1 MMPESSQFGDES
13 ENLDDEH
20 VSEEQ
25 QADEMLFEQYLAEE
39 EDLSLP
45 GRGDLREGIVVE
57 LRSNELL
64 VNIGAKRDGIVPQSD
79 LNRLE
84 SDYVDTLRE
93 GETVPVVVSKLTTD
107 EGMLV
112 LSIADALQKKDWL
125 VADKMLESGEVTV
138 RKVVGYNKG
147 GLLADFD
154 HLRGFIPASHVVGLP
169 RNMNE
174 DQRNERLQQM
184 VGQELPV
191 KVIEVERQR
200 RRLVLSYRLAE
211 REYRAGRKAQLFEEL
226 AIGAVVEGEVR
237 SLRPFGAFVDIGGA
251 DGLLHV
257 SEIGWT
263 PISHPRD
270 VLRVGER
277 IQVEVLRL
285 DPERSR
291 IALSRKRLLSN
302 PWESIEERYKLND
315 TILVT
320 ITRVIDFGAFAQLE
334 PGIEGLIHISELAD
348 ITVAEPLKMV
358 TSGDRIPVKILRIHP
373 DRQRIGLSRRQA
385 DETLGQALLETE
397 AENFDSRAADEQD
410 DGPTDEAE
418 ASAKS
423 AAEAEAPDVAVA
435 VSTNDVVAEA
445 ADDAVAEAADDAVAE
460 AADDAVAEAADDAV
474 AESTVAAVAESTDD
488 VVAEAADDAVAE
500 STVAAVA
507 EAADD
512 AVAESTVAAVA
523 EAADDAVA
531 ESTVAAVAE
540 AADDAVAEAA
550 DDAVAES
557 TVAAVAEA
565 ADDAAAGEMASP
577 EDPPAEAAP
586 DESNEEN

>member
-1 MMPESSQFGDES
+1 MMSESEKLGDEA
-13 ENLDDEH
+13 ENTEVEQTDPELQADQEPEADQEPQADDE
-20 VSEEQ
+20 Q
-25 QADEMLFEQYLAEE
+25 QTDEMLFEQYLAEE

-45 GRGDLREGIVVE
+45 ERGDLREGIVVE
-57 LRSNELL
+57 VRSNELL

-84 SDYVDTLRE
+84 EEYVDTLRE
-93 GETVPVVVSKLTTD
+93 GETVPVVVSKLTTS

-125 VADKMLESGEVTV
+125 VAEKMLESGEITV
-138 RKVVGYNKG
+138 RKVVGFNKG

-174 DQRNERLQQM
+174 EQRNERLQRI
-184 VGQELPV
+184 VGQELPI

-226 AIGAVVEGEVR
+226 EVGAVIDGEVR

-263 PISHPRD
+263 PVSHPRD
-270 VLRVGER
+270 VLKVGER

-302 PWESIEERYKLND
+302 PWESIEERYRVND

-320 ITRVIDFGAFAQLE
+320 VTRVIDFGAFAQLE

-358 TSGDRIPVKILRIHP
+358 SSGDRIPVKILRIHP

-385 DETLGQALLETE
+385 DEIVGQALLE
-397 AENFDSRAADEQD
+397 
-410 DGPTDEAE
+410 
-418 ASAKS
+418 
-423 AAEAEAPDVAVA
+423 AEAE
-435 VSTNDVVAEA
+435 SFENDAAEEPEEATAEA
-445 ADDAVAEAADDAVAE
+445 ETAVDEPK
-460 AADDAVAEAADDAV
+460 
-474 AESTVAAVAESTDD
+474 
-488 VVAEAADDAVAE
+488 
-500 STVAAVA
+500 AAVA
-507 EAADD
+507 EAD
-512 AVAESTVAAVA
+512 AVEEPEADLA
-523 EAADDAVA
+523 EAAVDAP
-531 ESTVAAVAE
+531 ESNAPADEMADSE
-540 AADDAVAEAA
+540 ATEETDAD
-550 DDAVAES
+550 S
-557 TVAAVAEA
+557 TPEVGEG
-565 ADDAAAGEMASP
+565 AAGEES
-577 EDPPAEAAP
+577 PAEDAP
-586 DESNEEN
+586 DEGEERT

>member
-1 MMPESSQFGDES
+1 MMSES
-13 ENLDDEH
+13 EQLGDVAENTDGEH
-20 VSEEQ
+20 TTEVQESEELLSEEQQSELPQSELPQSELPQSEEPQSEEQQSEEQQSEEQQSEEQQSEEQQSEEQ

-45 GRGDLREGIVVE
+45 VRGDLREGIVVE
-57 LRSNELL
+57 VRSNELL

-84 SDYVDTLRE
+84 DDYAGTLRE
-93 GETVPVVVSKLTTD
+93 GETVPVVVSKLTTN

-125 VADKMLESGEVTV
+125 VAEKMLESGEITV

-154 HLRGFIPASHVVGLP
+154 HLRGFIPASHIVGLP

-174 DQRNERLQQM
+174 EQRNERLQQV

-226 AIGAVVEGEVR
+226 TVGAVVEGEVR

-263 PISHPRD
+263 PVSHPRD
-270 VLRVGER
+270 VLKVGEQ

-302 PWESIEERYKLND
+302 PWESIEERYKVND

-320 ITRVIDFGAFAQLE
+320 VTRVIDFGAFAQLE
-334 PGIEGLIHISELAD
+334 PGIEGLVHISELAD

-358 TSGDRIPVKILRIHP
+358 SSGDRIPVKILRIHP

-385 DETLGQALLETE
+385 DEIVGQALLETE
-397 AENFDSRAADEQD
+397 VENLENKAAAEQE
-410 DGPTDEAE
+410 GPPSEPEASVAEPEESVGEAE
-418 ASAKS
+418 EPPSEPDDSVGEPEALAP
-423 AAEAEAPDVAVA
+423 AEEMAESVAVEPS
-435 VSTNDVVAEA
+435 STAWRRR
-445 ADDAVAEAADDAVAE
+445 
-460 AADDAVAEAADDAV
+460 
-474 AESTVAAVAESTDD
+474 
-488 VVAEAADDAVAE
+488 
-500 STVAAVA
+500 
-507 EAADD
+507 
-512 AVAESTVAAVA
+512 
-523 EAADDAVA
+523 
-531 ESTVAAVAE
+531 
-540 AADDAVAEAA
+540 
-550 DDAVAES
+550 
-557 TVAAVAEA
+557 
-565 ADDAAAGEMASP
+565 G
-577 EDPPAEAAP
+577 
-586 DESNEEN
+586 

>member
-1 MMPESSQFGDES
+1 MMSESEKLGDEA
-13 ENLDDEH
+13 ENTDVEQTDPELQAEQEQLAGQEPQAGQESQADGEPQADQEQLADD
-20 VSEEQ
+20 EQ

-45 GRGDLREGIVVE
+45 ERGDLREGIVVE
-57 LRSNELL
+57 VRSNELL

-84 SDYVDTLRE
+84 EEYVETLRE
-93 GETVPVVVSKLTTD
+93 GETVPVVVSKLTTS

-125 VADKMLESGEVTV
+125 VAEKMLESGEITV
-138 RKVVGYNKG
+138 RKVVGFNKG

-174 DQRNERLQQM
+174 EQRNERLQQI

-226 AIGAVVEGEVR
+226 EVGAVIEGEVR

-263 PISHPRD
+263 PVSHPRD
-270 VLRVGER
+270 VLKVGER

-302 PWESIEERYKLND
+302 PWESIEERYRVND

-320 ITRVIDFGAFAQLE
+320 VTRVIDFGAFAQLE

-358 TSGDRIPVKILRIHP
+358 SSGDRIPVKILRIHP

-385 DETLGQALLETE
+385 DEIVGQALLESE
-397 AENFDSRAADEQD
+397 AESFENEAAGEPEEATGETETAVDEPETAVAEAVADE
-410 DGPTDEAE
+410 PEAAVAE
-418 ASAKS
+418 ADAVDKP
-423 AAEAEAPDVAVA
+423 EA
-435 VSTNDVVAEA
+435 VVAEA
-445 ADDAVAEAADDAVAE
+445 AVDATESGAPADEMADSEATEETEADSNSE
-460 AADDAVAEAADDAV
+460 AGEG
-474 AESTVAAVAESTDD
+474 
-488 VVAEAADDAVAE
+488 
-500 STVAAVA
+500 
-507 EAADD
+507 
-512 AVAESTVAAVA
+512 
-523 EAADDAVA
+523 
-531 ESTVAAVAE
+531 
-540 AADDAVAEAA
+540 
-550 DDAVAES
+550 
-557 TVAAVAEA
+557 
-565 ADDAAAGEMASP
+565 AAGE
-577 EDPPAEAAP
+577 EKPAEDAP
-586 DESNEEN
+586 DEGKERA

>member
-1 MMPESSQFGDES
+1 MMSESEQSGNVAENTDGEQASIERLIEEPRSETQLSEKPQNEAQLSEEPQSEAQTSEEPQNEAQLSEEPQSESQTSEEPQGEAQLSEEPESEAQLNEA
-13 ENLDDEH
+13 
-20 VSEEQ
+20 Q

-45 GRGDLREGIVVE
+45 ERGDLREGIVVE
-57 LRSNELL
+57 VRSNELL

-84 SDYVDTLRE
+84 DDYAGTLRE
-93 GETVPVVVSKLTTD
+93 GETVPVVVSKLTTN

-125 VADKMLESGEVTV
+125 VAEKMLESGEITV

-154 HLRGFIPASHVVGLP
+154 HLRGFIPASHIVGLP

-174 DQRNERLQQM
+174 EQRNERLQQI
-184 VGQELPV
+184 VGQDLPV

-226 AIGAVVEGEVR
+226 TVGAVVDGEVR

-263 PISHPRD
+263 PVSHPRD
-270 VLRVGER
+270 VLKVGEQ

-302 PWESIEERYKLND
+302 PWESIEERYKVND

-320 ITRVIDFGAFAQLE
+320 VTRVIDFGAFAQLE

-358 TSGDRIPVKILRIHP
+358 SSGDRIPVKILRIHP

-385 DETLGQALLETE
+385 DEIVGQDLLETE
-397 AENFDSRAADEQD
+397 ADNLESN
-410 DGPTDEAE
+410 
-418 ASAKS
+418 
-423 AAEAEAPDVAVA
+423 AAEEQEEPASEPEAP
-435 VSTNDVVAEA
+435 VAE
-445 ADDAVAEAADDAVAE
+445 
-460 AADDAVAEAADDAV
+460 
-474 AESTVAAVAESTDD
+474 
-488 VVAEAADDAVAE
+488 
-500 STVAAVA
+500 
-507 EAADD
+507 
-512 AVAESTVAAVA
+512 
-523 EAADDAVA
+523 
-531 ESTVAAVAE
+531 
-540 AADDAVAEAA
+540 
-550 DDAVAES
+550 
-557 TVAAVAEA
+557 
-565 ADDAAAGEMASP
+565 DAAAASSEPEATAGEAEEPASEP
-577 EDPPAEAAP
+577 EASVGEPEAPAPAEVMAGDAEVEGAVA
-586 DESNEEN
+586 DSAEVAEEEGS

>member
-1 MMPESSQFGDES
+1 MMSESEKLGDEA
-13 ENLDDEH
+13 ENTEVEQTDPELQAGQEPEADQ
-20 VSEEQ
+20 EQ
-25 QADEMLFEQYLAEE
+25 QADDEQTDEMLFEQYLAEE

-45 GRGDLREGIVVE
+45 ERGDLREGIVVE
-57 LRSNELL
+57 VRSNELL

-84 SDYVDTLRE
+84 EEYVDTLRE
-93 GETVPVVVSKLTTD
+93 GETVPVVVSKLTTS

-125 VADKMLESGEVTV
+125 VAEKMLESGEITV
-138 RKVVGYNKG
+138 RKVVGFNKG

-154 HLRGFIPASHVVGLP
+154 HLRGFIPASHIVGLP

-174 DQRNERLQQM
+174 EQRNERLQQI

-226 AIGAVVEGEVR
+226 EVGAVIDGEVR

-263 PISHPRD
+263 PVSHPRD
-270 VLRVGER
+270 VLKVGER

-302 PWESIEERYKLND
+302 PWESIEERYRVND

-320 ITRVIDFGAFAQLE
+320 VTRVIDFGAFAQLE

-358 TSGDRIPVKILRIHP
+358 SSGDRIPVKILRIHP

-385 DETLGQALLETE
+385 DEIVGQALLESE
-397 AENFDSRAADEQD
+397 AESFEADTAEEPEAAV
-410 DGPTDEAE
+410 
-418 ASAKS
+418 
-423 AAEAEAPDVAVA
+423 AEAEAPVAEPEVAVDEPEAA
-435 VSTNDVVAEA
+435 VDEAEA
-445 ADDAVAEAADDAVAE
+445 AADEVEAAVNETEAVVEETDEDSESEDGEEASEEENSEDDA
-460 AADDAVAEAADDAV
+460 
-474 AESTVAAVAESTDD
+474 TDG
-488 VVAEAADDAVAE
+488 
-500 STVAAVA
+500 S
-507 EAADD
+507 
-512 AVAESTVAAVA
+512 
-523 EAADDAVA
+523 
-531 ESTVAAVAE
+531 
-540 AADDAVAEAA
+540 
-550 DDAVAES
+550 
-557 TVAAVAEA
+557 
-565 ADDAAAGEMASP
+565 
-577 EDPPAEAAP
+577 
-586 DESNEEN
+586 EERT

>member
-1 MMPESSQFGDES
+1 MMSESEMIGDEAENS
-13 ENLDDEH
+13 EVEIA
-20 VSEEQ
+20 SEEQ
-25 QADEMLFEQYLAEE
+25 QVDVAQEAEVTPQADVAQQADEEQPVDPEQQTDEMLFEQYLAEE

-45 GRGDLREGIVVE
+45 ERGDLREGIVVE
-57 LRSNELL
+57 VRSNELL

-84 SDYVDTLRE
+84 EEYVETLRE
-93 GETVPVVVSKLTTD
+93 GETVPVVVSKLTTN

-125 VADKMLESGEVTV
+125 VAEKMLESGEITV
-138 RKVVGYNKG
+138 RRVVGFNKG

-174 DQRNERLQQM
+174 EQRNERLQQI

-226 AIGAVVEGEVR
+226 EVGTVVDGEVR

-263 PISHPRD
+263 PVSHPRD
-270 VLRVGER
+270 VLKVGER

-302 PWESIEERYKLND
+302 PWESIEERYRVND

-320 ITRVIDFGAFAQLE
+320 VTRVIDFGAFAQLE

-358 TSGDRIPVKILRIHP
+358 SSGDRIPVKILRIHP

-385 DETLGQALLETE
+385 DEIVGQALLESE
-397 AENFDSRAADEQD
+397 AENFESSASEEPEAAVAEAEAAPAEVEAQDSESEAGTAGAEAQAESPATYDGSEGAVAEAAVAEPEAEAPA
-410 DGPTDEAE
+410 GEAAGAGTDEAE
-418 ASAKS
+418 A
-423 AAEAEAPDVAVA
+423 
-435 VSTNDVVAEA
+435 
-445 ADDAVAEAADDAVAE
+445 
-460 AADDAVAEAADDAV
+460 
-474 AESTVAAVAESTDD
+474 
-488 VVAEAADDAVAE
+488 
-500 STVAAVA
+500 
-507 EAADD
+507 
-512 AVAESTVAAVA
+512 
-523 EAADDAVA
+523 
-531 ESTVAAVAE
+531 
-540 AADDAVAEAA
+540 
-550 DDAVAES
+550 
-557 TVAAVAEA
+557 
-565 ADDAAAGEMASP
+565 DDAASADGEEASV
-577 EDPPAEAAP
+577 
-586 DESNEEN
+586 EENSVDDEPGGSEESL

>member
-1 MMPESSQFGDES
+1 MMSES
-13 ENLDDEH
+13 ENVGDEAENTEVEQAEPELQAGQALQVDDALQADDGQQAVDGQQADEQQQA
-20 VSEEQ
+20 VDGQQADEQQQADDQQ

-45 GRGDLREGIVVE
+45 ERGDLREGIVVE
-57 LRSNELL
+57 VRPNELL

-84 SDYVDTLRE
+84 EEYVGTLRE
-93 GETVPVVVSKLTTD
+93 GETVPVVVSKLTTS

-125 VADKMLESGEVTV
+125 VAEKMLESGEITV
-138 RKVVGYNKG
+138 RKVVGFNKG

-154 HLRGFIPASHVVGLP
+154 HLRGFIPASHIVGLP

-174 DQRNERLQQM
+174 EQRNERLQQI

-226 AIGAVVEGEVR
+226 EVGTVVDGEVR

-263 PISHPRD
+263 PVSHPRD
-270 VLRVGER
+270 VLQVGDR

-302 PWESIEERYKLND
+302 PWESIEERYRVND

-320 ITRVIDFGAFAQLE
+320 VTRVIDFGAFAQLE

-358 TSGDRIPVKILRIHP
+358 SSGDRIPVKILRIHP

-385 DETLGQALLETE
+385 DEIVGQALLEAE
-397 AENFDSRAADEQD
+397 AENFGSGAEEEPEEPEADTVE
-410 DGPTDEAE
+410 EAE
-418 ASAKS
+418 TAGAEPE
-423 AAEAEAPDVAVA
+423 AAVEQPEA
-435 VSTNDVVAEA
+435 TVAEA
-445 ADDAVAEAADDAVAE
+445 AVDQPEAAVDEADADGSEEEAAAEGTDAVDGEE
-460 AADDAVAEAADDAV
+460 
-474 AESTVAAVAESTDD
+474 
-488 VVAEAADDAVAE
+488 
-500 STVAAVA
+500 
-507 EAADD
+507 
-512 AVAESTVAAVA
+512 
-523 EAADDAVA
+523 
-531 ESTVAAVAE
+531 
-540 AADDAVAEAA
+540 
-550 DDAVAES
+550 
-557 TVAAVAEA
+557 
-565 ADDAAAGEMASP
+565 AAGEEAS
-577 EDPPAEAAP
+577 EADAP
-586 DESNEEN
+586 DGSEERT

>member
-1 MMPESSQFGDES
+1 MMSES
-13 ENLDDEH
+13 EQLGDVAENTDGEH
-20 VSEEQ
+20 TIEVQESEELVSEEQQSELPQSELPQNELPQSELTQGEEQQSEEQQSEEQ

-45 GRGDLREGIVVE
+45 ERGDLREGIVVE
-57 LRSNELL
+57 VRSNELL

-84 SDYVDTLRE
+84 DDYAGTLRE
-93 GETVPVVVSKLTTD
+93 GETVPVVVSKLTTN

-125 VADKMLESGEVTV
+125 VAEKMLESGEITV

-154 HLRGFIPASHVVGLP
+154 HLRGFIPASHIVGLP

-174 DQRNERLQQM
+174 EQRNERLQQV

-226 AIGAVVEGEVR
+226 TVGAVVEGEVR

-263 PISHPRD
+263 PVSHPRD
-270 VLRVGER
+270 VLKVGEQ

-302 PWESIEERYKLND
+302 PWESIEERYKVND

-320 ITRVIDFGAFAQLE
+320 VTRVIDFGAFAQLE
-334 PGIEGLIHISELAD
+334 PGIEGLVHISELAD

-358 TSGDRIPVKILRIHP
+358 SSGDRIPVKILRIHP

-385 DETLGQALLETE
+385 DEIVGQALLETE
-397 AENFDSRAADEQD
+397 VENLENKAAAEQEETPSEPEASV
-410 DGPTDEAE
+410 GEAE
-418 ASAKS
+418 ETPGEP
-423 AAEAEAPDVAVA
+423 EAL
-435 VSTNDVVAEA
+435 
-445 ADDAVAEAADDAVAE
+445 
-460 AADDAVAEAADDAV
+460 V
-474 AESTVAAVAESTDD
+474 AESEASQSEPEAPVGEAEEPPSEPDDSTGKPEALAPAEEMAES
-488 VVAEAADDAVAE
+488 VAVEGAVEVSNSTEAAGVGTAEEVASE
-500 STVAAVA
+500 
-507 EAADD
+507 EAGQD
-512 AVAESTVAAVA
+512 E
-523 EAADDAVA
+523 
-531 ESTVAAVAE
+531 
-540 AADDAVAEAA
+540 
-550 DDAVAES
+550 
-557 TVAAVAEA
+557 
-565 ADDAAAGEMASP
+565 P
-577 EDPPAEAAP
+577 EER
-586 DESNEEN
+586 S

>member
-1 MMPESSQFGDES
+1 MMPESNQLGDEA
-13 ENLDDEH
+13 EEQ
-20 VSEEQ
+20 VSEEVGEEVGEQISEEVVGEALGDAGEEPDEERDEEPGEEQ
-25 QADEMLFEQYLAEE
+25 QSDEMLFEQYLAEE

-45 GRGDLREGIVVE
+45 ERGDLREGIVVE
-57 LRSNELL
+57 VRPNELL

-84 SDYVDTLRE
+84 PEYVDTMLE
-93 GETVPVVVSKLTTD
+93 GETVPVVVSKLTTN

-125 VADKMLESGEVTV
+125 VAEAMLESGDITV

-147 GLLADFD
+147 GLLADFE

-174 DQRNERLQQM
+174 EQRNERLQQI

-211 REYRAGRKAQLFEEL
+211 REYRASRKAQLFEEL
-226 AIGAVVEGEVR
+226 TVGAVIEGEVR

-263 PISHPRD
+263 PVSHPRD

-277 IQVEVLRL
+277 IQVEILRL

-302 PWESIEERYKLND
+302 PWESIEERYKLNE

-358 TSGDRIPVKILRIHP
+358 SSGDRVPVKILRIHP

-385 DETLGQALLETE
+385 DEVVGQALLESE
-397 AENFDSRAADEQD
+397 AENFGVETSAEEGDDHSDES
-410 DGPTDEAE
+410 E
-418 ASAKS
+418 ASA
-423 AAEAEAPDVAVA
+423 E
-435 VSTNDVVAEA
+435 
-445 ADDAVAEAADDAVAE
+445 AVAEAKSDGEPEAAAE
-460 AADDAVAEAADDAV
+460 AATEPDSRDGPEASVDSIQEPEPSPETAAEASSPDGPEASAAGS
-474 AESTVAAVAESTDD
+474 AEAESTDD
-488 VVAEAADDAVAE
+488 PESAAETGDSE
-500 STVAAVA
+500 
-507 EAADD
+507 
-512 AVAESTVAAVA
+512 
-523 EAADDAVA
+523 
-531 ESTVAAVAE
+531 
-540 AADDAVAEAA
+540 
-550 DDAVAES
+550 
-557 TVAAVAEA
+557 
-565 ADDAAAGEMASP
+565 
-577 EDPPAEAAP
+577 AP
-586 DESNEEN
+586 DDPTADGAEQGKSNKDE

>member
-1 MMPESSQFGDES
+1 MMSESEQSGNVAENTDGEQYSNEQRSEEPQSETQLSEEPQNEAKLSEVPQSEAQLSEEPQSEEPESEAQTSEEPQSEAQLSEEPES
-13 ENLDDEH
+13 EAQL
-20 VSEEQ
+20 SEAQ

-45 GRGDLREGIVVE
+45 ERGDLREGIVVE
-57 LRSNELL
+57 VRSNELL

-84 SDYVDTLRE
+84 DDYAGTLRE
-93 GETVPVVVSKLTTD
+93 GETVPVVVSKLTTN

-125 VADKMLESGEVTV
+125 VAEKMLESGEITV

-154 HLRGFIPASHVVGLP
+154 HLRGFIPASHIVGLP

-174 DQRNERLQQM
+174 EQRNERLQQI
-184 VGQELPV
+184 VGQDLPV

-226 AIGAVVEGEVR
+226 TVGAVVDGEVR

-263 PISHPRD
+263 PVSHPRD
-270 VLRVGER
+270 VLKVGEQ

-302 PWESIEERYKLND
+302 PWESIEERYKVND

-320 ITRVIDFGAFAQLE
+320 VTRVIDFGAFAQLE

-358 TSGDRIPVKILRIHP
+358 SSGDRIPVKILRIHP

-385 DETLGQALLETE
+385 DETVGQELLETE
-397 AENFDSRAADEQD
+397 ADKLESNAAEEQD
-410 DGPTDEAE
+410 EPASEPE
-418 ASAKS
+418 ASAGEAEES
-423 AAEAEAPDVAVA
+423 ASEPEASADAAEEPASEPEASVGEPEAPAPAEGMAGDAEAEGAVA
-435 VSTNDVVAEA
+435 DSDADEGTAEE
-445 ADDAVAEAADDAVAE
+445 EASGGAGQDGTV
-460 AADDAVAEAADDAV
+460 
-474 AESTVAAVAESTDD
+474 ESS
-488 VVAEAADDAVAE
+488 
-500 STVAAVA
+500 
-507 EAADD
+507 
-512 AVAESTVAAVA
+512 
-523 EAADDAVA
+523 
-531 ESTVAAVAE
+531 
-540 AADDAVAEAA
+540 
-550 DDAVAES
+550 
-557 TVAAVAEA
+557 
-565 ADDAAAGEMASP
+565 
-577 EDPPAEAAP
+577 
-586 DESNEEN
+586 

>member
-1 MMPESSQFGDES
+1 MSQSDQFSDES
-13 ENLDDEH
+13 EHPVDEP
-20 VSEEQ
+20 VGGEQ
-25 QADEMLFEQYLAEE
+25 NADEMLFEQYLAEE

-45 GRGDLREGIVVE
+45 ERGDLREGIVVE
-57 LRSNELL
+57 VRANELL
-64 VNIGAKRDGIVPQSD
+64 VNIGAKRDGIVPHSD

-84 SDYVDTLRE
+84 SEFVDTLRE

-125 VADKMLESGEVTV
+125 VAEKMLESGEITV
-138 RKVVGYNKG
+138 RQVVGYNKG

-154 HLRGFIPASHVVGLP
+154 HLRGFIPASHIVGLP

-174 DQRNERLQQM
+174 EQRNERLQQL
-184 VGQELPV
+184 VGQEIPV

-200 RRLVLSYRLAE
+200 RRLVLSFRLAE
-211 REYRAGRKAQLFEEL
+211 REFRSGRKEQLFKEL
-226 AIGAVVEGEVR
+226 TVGVVVEGEVR

-263 PISHPRD
+263 PVSHPRD

-302 PWESIEERYKLND
+302 PWESIEERYRLNS

-320 ITRVIDFGAFAQLE
+320 VTRVIDFGAFAQLE

-358 TSGDRIPVKILRIHP
+358 SSGDRIPVKILRIHP

-385 DETLGQALLETE
+385 DETVGQRLLEVE
-397 AENFDSRAADEQD
+397 AEKFADPPSDEPEASEEETTKVDAADLANAESASGAAAAEAGEQAEVDSPVGSAAAEAGEQAEVDSPVGSAAAEVEEQAEAESADGAAAAEAVEQVVAATPVGPAAAEVVETTDPAVDAAADESD
-410 DGPTDEAE
+410 DG
-418 ASAKS
+418 
-423 AAEAEAPDVAVA
+423 
-435 VSTNDVVAEA
+435 N
-445 ADDAVAEAADDAVAE
+445 
-460 AADDAVAEAADDAV
+460 
-474 AESTVAAVAESTDD
+474 
-488 VVAEAADDAVAE
+488 
-500 STVAAVA
+500 
-507 EAADD
+507 
-512 AVAESTVAAVA
+512 
-523 EAADDAVA
+523 
-531 ESTVAAVAE
+531 
-540 AADDAVAEAA
+540 
-550 DDAVAES
+550 
-557 TVAAVAEA
+557 
-565 ADDAAAGEMASP
+565 
-577 EDPPAEAAP
+577 
-586 DESNEEN
+586 

>member
-1 MMPESSQFGDES
+1 MMSES
-13 ENLDDEH
+13 EQLGDVAENTDGEH
-20 VSEEQ
+20 TTEVQESEEILSEEQQSELPQSELPQSELPQSELPQSEEQQSEEPKSELQQSEEQQSEEQQSEEQ

-45 GRGDLREGIVVE
+45 VRGDLREGIVVE
-57 LRSNELL
+57 VRSNELL

-84 SDYVDTLRE
+84 DDYAGTLRE
-93 GETVPVVVSKLTTD
+93 GETVPVVVSKLTTN

-125 VADKMLESGEVTV
+125 VAEKMLESGEITV

-154 HLRGFIPASHVVGLP
+154 HLRGFIPASHIVGLP

-174 DQRNERLQQM
+174 EQRNERLQQV

-226 AIGAVVEGEVR
+226 TVGAVVEGEVR

-263 PISHPRD
+263 PVSHPRD
-270 VLRVGER
+270 VLKVGEQ

-302 PWESIEERYKLND
+302 PWESIEERYKVND

-320 ITRVIDFGAFAQLE
+320 VTRVIDFGAFAQLE
-334 PGIEGLIHISELAD
+334 PGIEGLVHISELAD

-358 TSGDRIPVKILRIHP
+358 SSGDRIPVKILRIHP

-385 DETLGQALLETE
+385 DEIVGQALLETE
-397 AENFDSRAADEQD
+397 VENLENKAAAEQE
-410 DGPTDEAE
+410 GPPSEPEASVAEPEALVAESEASSSEPEAPVGEAE
-418 ASAKS
+418 EPPSEPDDSAGEPEALAPAEEMAES
-423 AAEAEAPDVAVA
+423 AAVEGAVED
-435 VSTNDVVAEA
+435 SNSAEA
-445 ADDAVAEAADDAVAE
+445 AGDGTAEEVASEEAGQDE
-460 AADDAVAEAADDAV
+460 
-474 AESTVAAVAESTDD
+474 
-488 VVAEAADDAVAE
+488 
-500 STVAAVA
+500 
-507 EAADD
+507 
-512 AVAESTVAAVA
+512 
-523 EAADDAVA
+523 
-531 ESTVAAVAE
+531 
-540 AADDAVAEAA
+540 
-550 DDAVAES
+550 
-557 TVAAVAEA
+557 
-565 ADDAAAGEMASP
+565 P
-577 EDPPAEAAP
+577 EER
-586 DESNEEN
+586 S

>member
-1 MMPESSQFGDES
+1 MMSESEMIGDEAENS
-13 ENLDDEH
+13 EVENA
-20 VSEEQ
+20 SEEQ

-45 GRGDLREGIVVE
+45 ERGDLREGIVVE
-57 LRSNELL
+57 VRSNELL

-84 SDYVDTLRE
+84 EEYADTLRE
-93 GETVPVVVSKLTTD
+93 GETVPVVVSKLTTS

-125 VADKMLESGEVTV
+125 VAEKMLESGEITV
-138 RKVVGYNKG
+138 RKVVGFNKG

-174 DQRNERLQQM
+174 EQRNERLQQI
-184 VGQELPV
+184 VGQDLPV

-226 AIGAVVEGEVR
+226 EVGMVVDGEVR

-263 PISHPRD
+263 PVSHSRD
-270 VLRVGER
+270 VLKVGER
-277 IQVEVLRL
+277 LQVEVLRL

-302 PWESIEERYKLND
+302 PWESIEERYRVNE

-320 ITRVIDFGAFAQLE
+320 VTRVIDFGAFAQLE

-385 DETLGQALLETE
+385 DEIVGQALLETE
-397 AENFDSRAADEQD
+397 AEKFETEAAEEPEAAVAEVETATEEPEAVVAEADAPSE
-410 DGPTDEAE
+410 EAE
-418 ASAKS
+418 AAVAEVDAPSEEPGAAVAEVEDQGTEPDATGAGAEPEVEEPAAIVAESS
-423 AAEAEAPDVAVA
+423 AAVDEPEAEAP
-435 VSTNDVVAEA
+435 AEEMA
-445 ADDAVAEAADDAVAE
+445 EAVAEEAPDADSASADEGEASGEE
-460 AADDAVAEAADDAV
+460 AAEDDE
-474 AESTVAAVAESTDD
+474 
-488 VVAEAADDAVAE
+488 
-500 STVAAVA
+500 
-507 EAADD
+507 
-512 AVAESTVAAVA
+512 
-523 EAADDAVA
+523 
-531 ESTVAAVAE
+531 
-540 AADDAVAEAA
+540 
-550 DDAVAES
+550 
-557 TVAAVAEA
+557 
-565 ADDAAAGEMASP
+565 P
-577 EDPPAEAAP
+577 EGT
-586 DESNEEN
+586 EERQ

>member
-1 MMPESSQFGDES
+1 MMSESEQLGDEAES
-13 ENLDDEH
+13 TENGLA
-20 VSEEQ
+20 SEER

-45 GRGDLREGIVVE
+45 ERGDLREGIIVE
-57 LRSNELL
+57 VRSNELL

-79 LNRLE
+79 LNRLDE
-84 SDYVDTLRE
+84 EYVSTLRE
-93 GETVPVVVSKLTTD
+93 GETAPVVVSKLTTS

-125 VADKMLESGEVTV
+125 VAEKMLESGEITV

-174 DQRNERLQQM
+174 EQRNERLQQV

-211 REYRAGRKAQLFEEL
+211 REYRAGRKAELFKEL
-226 AIGAVVEGEVR
+226 EVGAVIDGEVR

-263 PISHPRD
+263 PVSHPRD
-270 VLRVGER
+270 VLKVGDR
-277 IQVEVLRL
+277 LQVEVLRL

-302 PWESIEERYKLND
+302 PWESIEERYRVND

-320 ITRVIDFGAFAQLE
+320 VTRVIDFGAFAQLE

-358 TSGDRIPVKILRIHP
+358 SSGDRVPVKILRIHP

-385 DETLGQALLETE
+385 DEIVGQALLESE
-397 AENFDSRAADEQD
+397 AESYESDAAE
-410 DGPTDEAE
+410 PEAAVAEPEAE
-418 ASAKS
+418 AVEEKAEAVAEVKEP
-423 AAEAEAPDVAVA
+423 AAEAAEAVAEPAAEAGEPEAEVAEAEAAVA
-435 VSTNDVVAEA
+435 AAEPAAEAGEPEAGAAVAEVEPA
-445 ADDAVAEAADDAVAE
+445 AEVGEPEVEAAAESSAEIEPAAEDGAAEPEAVAEADA
-460 AADDAVAEAADDAV
+460 
-474 AESTVAAVAESTDD
+474 
-488 VVAEAADDAVAE
+488 
-500 STVAAVA
+500 
-507 EAADD
+507 
-512 AVAESTVAAVA
+512 
-523 EAADDAVA
+523 
-531 ESTVAAVAE
+531 
-540 AADDAVAEAA
+540 
-550 DDAVAES
+550 
-557 TVAAVAEA
+557 
-565 ADDAAAGEMASP
+565 DAA
-577 EDPPAEAAP
+577 EDEEEAPATEDAN
-586 DESNEEN
+586 SSEENL

>member
-1 MMPESSQFGDES
+1 MMSESEMIGDEAENS
-13 ENLDDEH
+13 EVENA
-20 VSEEQ
+20 SEEQ

-45 GRGDLREGIVVE
+45 ERGDLREGIVVE
-57 LRSNELL
+57 VRSNELL

-84 SDYVDTLRE
+84 EEYADTLRE
-93 GETVPVVVSKLTTD
+93 GETVPVVVSKLTTS

-125 VADKMLESGEVTV
+125 VAEKMLESGEITV
-138 RKVVGYNKG
+138 RKVVGFNKG

-174 DQRNERLQQM
+174 EQRNERLQQI
-184 VGQELPV
+184 VGQDLPV

-226 AIGAVVEGEVR
+226 EVGMVVDGEVR

-263 PISHPRD
+263 PVSHPRD
-270 VLRVGER
+270 VLKVGER
-277 IQVEVLRL
+277 LQVEVLRL

-302 PWESIEERYKLND
+302 PWESIEERYRVNE

-320 ITRVIDFGAFAQLE
+320 VTRVIDFGAFAQLE

-385 DETLGQALLETE
+385 DEIVGQALLETE
-397 AENFDSRAADEQD
+397 AEKFETEAAEEPEAAVAEVETATEEPEAVVAEADAPSE
-410 DGPTDEAE
+410 EAE
-418 ASAKS
+418 AAVAEVDAPSEEPGAAVAEVEDQGTEPDATGAGAEPEVEEPAAIVAESS
-423 AAEAEAPDVAVA
+423 AAVDEPEAEAP
-435 VSTNDVVAEA
+435 AEEMA
-445 ADDAVAEAADDAVAE
+445 EAVAEEAPDADSASADEGEASGEE
-460 AADDAVAEAADDAV
+460 AAEDDE
-474 AESTVAAVAESTDD
+474 
-488 VVAEAADDAVAE
+488 
-500 STVAAVA
+500 
-507 EAADD
+507 
-512 AVAESTVAAVA
+512 
-523 EAADDAVA
+523 
-531 ESTVAAVAE
+531 
-540 AADDAVAEAA
+540 
-550 DDAVAES
+550 
-557 TVAAVAEA
+557 
-565 ADDAAAGEMASP
+565 P
-577 EDPPAEAAP
+577 EGT
-586 DESNEEN
+586 EERQ

>member
-1 MMPESSQFGDES
+1 MMSESEIIGDES
-13 ENLDDEH
+13 EMIGDEAENAEVEN

-45 GRGDLREGIVVE
+45 ERGDLREGIVVE
-57 LRSNELL
+57 VRSNELL

-84 SDYVDTLRE
+84 EEYVDTLRE
-93 GETVPVVVSKLTTD
+93 GETVPVVVSKLTTS

-125 VADKMLESGEVTV
+125 VAEKMLESGEITV
-138 RKVVGYNKG
+138 RKVVGFNKG

-174 DQRNERLQQM
+174 EQRNERLQQI
-184 VGQELPV
+184 VGQDLPV

-226 AIGAVVEGEVR
+226 EVGLVVDGEVR

-263 PISHPRD
+263 PVSHPRD
-270 VLRVGER
+270 VLKVGER

-302 PWESIEERYKLND
+302 PWESIEERYKVNE

-320 ITRVIDFGAFAQLE
+320 VTRVIDFGAFAQLE

-385 DETLGQALLETE
+385 DEIVGQALLETE
-397 AENFDSRAADEQD
+397 AEKFETEAAEEPDA
-410 DGPTDEAE
+410 PVAEAE
-418 ASAKS
+418 TPVEEPEAAIADAGAPAEEPKE
-423 AAEAEAPDVAVA
+423 AVAETDAAAEEPEAAVAEAEAQDTEPEAAATGAESDVEEPVA
-435 VSTNDVVAEA
+435 VVAESNEA
-445 ADDAVAEAADDAVAE
+445 NDEPGEAVAEAAVDEAEAPAEEMAEAVAE
-460 AADDAVAEAADDAV
+460 EAPDADSASADEGEASGEEAAEDD
-474 AESTVAAVAESTDD
+474 E
-488 VVAEAADDAVAE
+488 
-500 STVAAVA
+500 
-507 EAADD
+507 
-512 AVAESTVAAVA
+512 
-523 EAADDAVA
+523 
-531 ESTVAAVAE
+531 
-540 AADDAVAEAA
+540 
-550 DDAVAES
+550 
-557 TVAAVAEA
+557 
-565 ADDAAAGEMASP
+565 P
-577 EDPPAEAAP
+577 EGT
-586 DESNEEN
+586 EERQ

>member
-1 MMPESSQFGDES
+1 VQES
-13 ENLDDEH
+13 EEILSEEQQSELPQSELPQSEEPQSELPQSELQQSEEPQSELTQGEEQQ
-20 VSEEQ
+20 SEEQ

-45 GRGDLREGIVVE
+45 VRGDLREGIVVE
-57 LRSNELL
+57 VRSNELL

-84 SDYVDTLRE
+84 DDYAGTLRE
-93 GETVPVVVSKLTTD
+93 GETVPVVVSKLTTN

-125 VADKMLESGEVTV
+125 VAEKMLESGEITV

-154 HLRGFIPASHVVGLP
+154 HLRGFIPASHIVGLP

-174 DQRNERLQQM
+174 EQRNERLQQV

-226 AIGAVVEGEVR
+226 TVGAVVEGEVR

-263 PISHPRD
+263 PVSHPRD
-270 VLRVGER
+270 VLKVGEQ

-302 PWESIEERYKLND
+302 PWESIEERYKVND

-320 ITRVIDFGAFAQLE
+320 VTRVIDFGAFAQLE

-358 TSGDRIPVKILRIHP
+358 SSGDRIPVKILRIHP
-373 DRQRIGLSRRQA
+373 DRQRIGLSRRQS
-385 DETLGQALLETE
+385 DEIIGQALLETE
-397 AENFDSRAADEQD
+397 AEKFESRAVEEPEAPV
-410 DGPTDEAE
+410 GEAE
-418 ASAKS
+418 ASVDEP
-423 AAEAEAPDVAVA
+423 EASVGEPEASPSEPEASVGEP
-435 VSTNDVVAEA
+435 EA
-445 ADDAVAEAADDAVAE
+445 AAVEPETHAPAEEMVDSVSEEGTVADSAPGPAVGEAATEEEPSVE
-460 AADDAVAEAADDAV
+460 AA
-474 AESTVAAVAESTDD
+474 
-488 VVAEAADDAVAE
+488 
-500 STVAAVA
+500 
-507 EAADD
+507 
-512 AVAESTVAAVA
+512 
-523 EAADDAVA
+523 
-531 ESTVAAVAE
+531 
-540 AADDAVAEAA
+540 
-550 DDAVAES
+550 
-557 TVAAVAEA
+557 
-565 ADDAAAGEMASP
+565 M
-577 EDPPAEAAP
+577 
-586 DESNEEN
+586 DETEERS

>member
-1 MMPESSQFGDES
+1 MMSESEKLGDEA
-13 ENLDDEH
+13 ENTDVEQTDPELQAEQEQQAGQEPQAGQESQADGEPQADQEQLADD
-20 VSEEQ
+20 EQ

-45 GRGDLREGIVVE
+45 ERGDLREGIVVE
-57 LRSNELL
+57 VRSNELL

-84 SDYVDTLRE
+84 EEYVDTLRE
-93 GETVPVVVSKLTTD
+93 GETVPVVVSKLTTS

-125 VADKMLESGEVTV
+125 VAEKMLESGEITV
-138 RKVVGYNKG
+138 RKVVGFNKG

-174 DQRNERLQQM
+174 EQRNERLQQI

-226 AIGAVVEGEVR
+226 EVGAVIEGEVR

-263 PISHPRD
+263 PVSHPRD
-270 VLRVGER
+270 VLKVGER

-302 PWESIEERYKLND
+302 PWESIEERYRVND

-320 ITRVIDFGAFAQLE
+320 VTRVIDFGAFAQLE

-358 TSGDRIPVKILRIHP
+358 SSGDRIPVKILRIHP

-385 DETLGQALLETE
+385 DEIVGQALLESE
-397 AENFDSRAADEQD
+397 AESFENEAAGEPEEATGGTETAVDEPETAVAEAVADE
-410 DGPTDEAE
+410 PEAAVAE
-418 ASAKS
+418 ADAVDKP
-423 AAEAEAPDVAVA
+423 EA
-435 VSTNDVVAEA
+435 VVAEA
-445 ADDAVAEAADDAVAE
+445 AVDATESEAPADEMADSE
-460 AADDAVAEAADDAV
+460 ATEETEADSDPEAG
-474 AESTVAAVAESTDD
+474 EG
-488 VVAEAADDAVAE
+488 
-500 STVAAVA
+500 
-507 EAADD
+507 
-512 AVAESTVAAVA
+512 
-523 EAADDAVA
+523 
-531 ESTVAAVAE
+531 
-540 AADDAVAEAA
+540 
-550 DDAVAES
+550 
-557 TVAAVAEA
+557 
-565 ADDAAAGEMASP
+565 AAGE
-577 EDPPAEAAP
+577 EKPAEDAP
-586 DESNEEN
+586 DDGKERA

>member
-1 MMPESSQFGDES
+1 MMQESNQIGDEA
-13 ENLDDEH
+13 EVQTGEDAG
-20 VSEEQ
+20 EEQ
-25 QADEMLFEQYLAEE
+25 QSDEMLFEQYLAEE

-45 GRGDLREGIVVE
+45 ERGDLREGIVVE
-57 LRSNELL
+57 VRPNELL

-84 SDYVDTLRE
+84 PEYVDTMLE
-93 GETVPVVVSKLTTD
+93 GETVPVVVSKLTTN

-125 VADKMLESGEVTV
+125 VAEAMLESGEITV
-138 RKVVGYNKG
+138 RKVVGFNKG

-174 DQRNERLQQM
+174 EQRNERLQLI

-211 REYRAGRKAQLFEEL
+211 REYRASRKAQLFEEL
-226 AIGAVVEGEVR
+226 TVGAVIEGEVR

-263 PISHPRD
+263 PVSHPRD

-277 IQVEVLRL
+277 IQVEILRL

-302 PWESIEERYKLND
+302 PWESIEERYKLNE

-358 TSGDRIPVKILRIHP
+358 SSGDRVPVKILRIHP

-385 DETLGQALLETE
+385 DEVVGQALLESE
-397 AENFDSRAADEQD
+397 AENFATVASTAEGGDASEGPEAPASAVTEVVSDGKPDATSEPDTEPESQTDPEASTATNPEPEPSPETATEPDS
-410 DGPTDEAE
+410 TDEPEAPADPAAGADSTGELESSAEPLTEEDSTHEPEAPAEPAAE
-418 ASAKS
+418 ADATNDLES
-423 AAEAEAPDVAVA
+423 AAETEDSGAQGVPTADGAEQR
-435 VSTNDVVAEA
+435 
-445 ADDAVAEAADDAVAE
+445 
-460 AADDAVAEAADDAV
+460 
-474 AESTVAAVAESTDD
+474 ESIK
-488 VVAEAADDAVAE
+488 
-500 STVAAVA
+500 
-507 EAADD
+507 
-512 AVAESTVAAVA
+512 
-523 EAADDAVA
+523 
-531 ESTVAAVAE
+531 
-540 AADDAVAEAA
+540 
-550 DDAVAES
+550 
-557 TVAAVAEA
+557 
-565 ADDAAAGEMASP
+565 
-577 EDPPAEAAP
+577 
-586 DESNEEN
+586 DE

>member
-1 MMPESSQFGDES
+1 MMSES
-13 ENLDDEH
+13 EQLGDVAENTDGEH
-20 VSEEQ
+20 TIEVQESEELVSEEQQSELPQSELPQNELPQSEDAQSELTQGEEQQGEEQQSEEQQSEEQ

-45 GRGDLREGIVVE
+45 ERGDLREGIVVE
-57 LRSNELL
+57 VRSNELL

-84 SDYVDTLRE
+84 DDYAGTLRE
-93 GETVPVVVSKLTTD
+93 GETVPVVVSKLTTN

-125 VADKMLESGEVTV
+125 VAEKMLESGEITV

-154 HLRGFIPASHVVGLP
+154 HLRGFIPASHIVGLP

-174 DQRNERLQQM
+174 EQRNERLQQV

-226 AIGAVVEGEVR
+226 TVGAVVEGEVR

-263 PISHPRD
+263 QVSHPRD
-270 VLRVGER
+270 VLKVGEQ

-302 PWESIEERYKLND
+302 PWESIEERYKVND

-320 ITRVIDFGAFAQLE
+320 VTRVIDFGAFAQLE

-358 TSGDRIPVKILRIHP
+358 SSGDRIPVKILRIHP

-385 DETLGQALLETE
+385 DEVVGQALLETE
-397 AENFDSRAADEQD
+397 VEILENNAAAAEQEETPSEPEASV
-410 DGPTDEAE
+410 GEAE
-418 ASAKS
+418 ETPGEPEAS
-423 AAEAEAPDVAVA
+423 
-435 VSTNDVVAEA
+435 
-445 ADDAVAEAADDAVAE
+445 
-460 AADDAVAEAADDAV
+460 V
-474 AESTVAAVAESTDD
+474 AESEASPSEPEAPVGEAEEPPSEPDDSVGEPEALAPAEEMAES
-488 VVAEAADDAVAE
+488 VAVEGAVEVSNSTEAAGDGTAEEVASE
-500 STVAAVA
+500 
-507 EAADD
+507 EAGQD
-512 AVAESTVAAVA
+512 E
-523 EAADDAVA
+523 
-531 ESTVAAVAE
+531 
-540 AADDAVAEAA
+540 
-550 DDAVAES
+550 
-557 TVAAVAEA
+557 
-565 ADDAAAGEMASP
+565 P
-577 EDPPAEAAP
+577 EER
-586 DESNEEN
+586 S

>member
-1 MMPESSQFGDES
+1 MMMSESDQFGDES
-13 ENLDDEH
+13 EHPDGEH
-20 VSEEQ
+20 VNEEQ

-45 GRGDLREGIVVE
+45 ERGDLREGIVVE
-57 LRSNELL
+57 VRSNELL

-79 LNRLE
+79 LNRLDPE
-84 SDYVDTLRE
+84 FVDTLRE
-93 GETVPVVVSKLTTD
+93 GETAPVVVSKLTTD

-112 LSIADALQKKDWL
+112 LSIADALQKQDWL
-125 VADKMLESGEVTV
+125 VAEKMLESGEITV
-138 RKVVGYNKG
+138 RRVVGYNKG

-154 HLRGFIPASHVVGLP
+154 HLRGFIPASHIVGLP

-174 DQRNERLQQM
+174 EQRNERLQQI

-226 AIGAVVEGEVR
+226 TVGAVVEGEVR

-334 PGIEGLIHISELAD
+334 PGIEGLIHISEIAD

-358 TSGDRIPVKILRIHP
+358 SSGDRIPVKILRIHP

-385 DETLGQALLETE
+385 DETVGQALLESE
-397 AENFDSRAADEQD
+397 AESFASGLRPARKPLRSPRAGSGAADEQPD
-410 DGPTDEAE
+410 APTDEAE
-418 ASAKS
+418 ASVENA
-423 AAEAEAPDVAVA
+423 
-435 VSTNDVVAEA
+435 TG
-445 ADDAVAEAADDAVAE
+445 
-460 AADDAVAEAADDAV
+460 
-474 AESTVAAVAESTDD
+474 AESAGDAEIDS
-488 VVAEAADDAVAE
+488 
-500 STVAAVA
+500 S
-507 EAADD
+507 
-512 AVAESTVAAVA
+512 S
-523 EAADDAVA
+523 
-531 ESTVAAVAE
+531 
-540 AADDAVAEAA
+540 
-550 DDAVAES
+550 
-557 TVAAVAEA
+557 
-565 ADDAAAGEMASP
+565 DAAAEEMVATEEP
-577 EDPPAEAAP
+577 VGEAAAEES
-586 DESNEEN
+586 DEEK

>member
-1 MMPESSQFGDES
+1 MMSESEQLGDEA
-13 ENLDDEH
+13 ENTDGEQA
-20 VSEEQ
+20 SEEQQASEGQQASEDQQASEEQQASEDQ

-39 EDLSLP
+39 DDLSLP
-45 GRGDLREGIVVE
+45 ERGDLREGIVVE
-57 LRSNELL
+57 VRTNELL

-84 SDYVDTLRE
+84 DEYMGTLLE

-125 VADKMLESGEVTV
+125 DAEKMLESGEITV

-154 HLRGFIPASHVVGLP
+154 HLRGFIPASHIVGLP

-174 DQRNERLQQM
+174 DQRNERLQQV

-211 REYRAGRKAQLFEEL
+211 REYRAGRKSQLFEEL
-226 AIGAVVEGEVR
+226 KVGAVVEGEVR

-263 PISHPRD
+263 PVSHPRD

-285 DPERSR
+285 DQERSR

-302 PWESIEERYKLND
+302 PWESIEERYKVND

-320 ITRVIDFGAFAQLE
+320 VTRVIDFGAFAQLE

-358 TSGDRIPVKILRIHP
+358 SSGDRIPVKILRIHP
-373 DRQRIGLSRRQA
+373 DRQRIGLSRRQS
-385 DETLGQALLETE
+385 DEIIGQALLETE
-397 AENFDSRAADEQD
+397 AESYESRAAEAPV
-410 DGPTDEAE
+410 GEAE
-418 ASAKS
+418 ASPSEPEAS
-423 AAEAEAPDVAVA
+423 VGEPEAPPSEPEASAVEPETPAAAEEIVDSVSEEGTVADSASAPAVGEVAAEEEPSV
-435 VSTNDVVAEA
+435 EA
-445 ADDAVAEAADDAVAE
+445 AL
-460 AADDAVAEAADDAV
+460 
-474 AESTVAAVAESTDD
+474 
-488 VVAEAADDAVAE
+488 
-500 STVAAVA
+500 
-507 EAADD
+507 
-512 AVAESTVAAVA
+512 
-523 EAADDAVA
+523 
-531 ESTVAAVAE
+531 
-540 AADDAVAEAA
+540 
-550 DDAVAES
+550 
-557 TVAAVAEA
+557 
-565 ADDAAAGEMASP
+565 
-577 EDPPAEAAP
+577 
-586 DESNEEN
+586 DETEERL